1 MSETDANTS
10 PIDPSAAA
18 GMGATQAH
26 SSNGHDANG
35 IVPEDT
41 LDALRRH
48 NAELIEA
55 NARLTEAV
63 AARDAFLAVAAHEL
77 RNPMTP
83 IIGRVQLLRRMIGKP
98 DFQLEKVEQ
107 RLDQI
112 EGLITQ
118 YVKRATTLLDV
129 SRMTTGKLQL
139 SLVPVNAS
147 ALVREVTESFQPIAE
162 HAGAVLELDLPD
174 EDLAI
179 IGDRLALEQI
189 LDNLVSNAIKY
200 GAGKPIV
207 VSASVEGEKGVA
219 RICVRDEGP
228 GISASDQTR
237 IFQRF
242 ERAVRPGEQASGFG
256 VGLWIIRQLCD
267 AMGGTIEVT
276 SAPEAGSTFCV
287 TLPLSPIQDHG

>member
-1 MSETDANTS
+1 MSETDASTS
-10 PIDPSAAA
+10 SANSSAIA
-18 GMGATQAH
+18 GQYATQTE
-26 SSNGHDANG
+26 SFNGSDTNS
-35 IVPEDT
+35 VVTEDSF
-41 LDALRRH
+41 DALLRR
-48 NAELIEA
+48 NAELSEA
-55 NARLTEAV
+55 NAHLTEAV

-98 DFQLEKVEQ
+98 DFQMEKVDQ

-129 SRMTTGKLQL
+129 SRMTTGKLNL
-139 SLVPVNAS
+139 SLAPVNAS
-147 ALVREVTESFQPIAE
+147 ALAREVTESFRPIAE
-162 HAGAVLELDLPD
+162 HAGAVLGLDLPD
-174 EDLAI
+174 DDLAI
-179 IGDRLALEQI
+179 VGDRLALEQI

-207 VSASVEGEKGVA
+207 VSANVEAEKGIA
-219 RICVRDEGP
+219 CICVRDEGP
-228 GISASDQTR
+228 GISPADQTR

-242 ERAVRPGEQASGFG
+242 ERAVRPGERAGGFG
-256 VGLWIIRQLCD
+256 VGLWLVRQLCD

-276 SAPEAGSTFCV
+276 SAPEMGSTFCV
-287 TLPLSPIQDHG
+287 TLPLSPTQDRE